1 MTEPD
6 RRRLIVF
13 DVDGVIVRGFWLSQ
27 ILARLG
33 IAKLFAFGILG
44 ILYEARLIEVA
55 SFMRFSFRLLKGAP
69 RDWLIRMTNRS
80 RLVRGV
86 RGTFS
91 ILRRQGHILVL
102 TSSGIPDFAVRRL
115 AENTGA
121 HFGLGIRV
129 EVSRGY
135 LTGHIVAMD
144 CYGHSKVDAVRRL
157 IASHNLH
164 GLEIVAVANDR
175 NNVSLLSFAHLPIG
189 FRPDRVARRYVR
201 AVISMPDLRA
211 LLPIASKPPV
221 RVRVPRRLGQELIR
235 QILHGSAVLIPLL
248 WLNGYSWH
256 LPILTIIAILC
267 VTFGISEVLRSQGI
281 SIPLITNLVRA
292 AGREE
297 EIGGYAISPLLFA
310 AGVSLPLLFST
321 ILGIPV
327 IGAASVCAFLVGDS
341 LSTIG
346 GLLYGRHH
354 YPFNRRKTLEGT
366 LTGFLPAFLVL
377 LLIVSPLSAF
387 LCAIIAGTIELLP
400 VRIDDNLAVP
410 VFTTTLLTILQF
422 VGLYH
427 FL

>member
-1 MTEPD
+1 
-6 RRRLIVF
+6 
-13 DVDGVIVRGFWLSQ
+13 
-27 ILARLG
+27 
-33 IAKLFAFGILG
+33 
-44 ILYEARLIEVA
+44 
-55 SFMRFSFRLLKGAP
+55 
-69 RDWLIRMTNRS
+69 
-80 RLVRGV
+80 
-86 RGTFS
+86 
-91 ILRRQGHILVL
+91 
-102 TSSGIPDFAVRRL
+102 
-115 AENTGA
+115 
-121 HFGLGIRV
+121 
-129 EVSRGY
+129 
-135 LTGHIVAMD
+135 
-144 CYGHSKVDAVRRL
+144 
-157 IASHNLH
+157 
-164 GLEIVAVANDR
+164 
-175 NNVSLLSFAHLPIG
+175 
-189 FRPDRVARRYVR
+189 
-201 AVISMPDLRA
+201 MPDLRA